1 MRKLMRITFAP
12 CGEEWIVYKCSIQ
25 KLCNGGM
32 REEKSKYKWKIKKVD
47 NNSTDQNVQRR
58 ENWKAKR
65 VGVHFNKTFVMKK
78 FLIVG
83 IISILACSANAASF
97 QSEIWEL
104 GVRGRK
110 KRLSAW
116 LTVFL
121 SFGCIGLH
129 REKRQK
135 RAVERASSVTK
146 SFPFRSFGRGK
157 QKVVTK
163 TMFSLLFSM
172 FCIATT
178 ISLRSNFVN
187 KNDNER
193 KDIETTLLPQAKHTE

>member
-1 MRKLMRITFAP
+1 MRKLMRIIFAP

-97 QSEIWEL
+97 QSEVVVAPTQTEI
-104 GVRGRK
+104 VAMYTAQCTAKDPQVIKRGDRVIIIYSDGTTIIVDK
-110 KRLSAW
+110 D
-116 LTVFL
+116 
-121 SFGCIGLH
+121 G
-129 REKRQK
+129 
-135 RAVERASSVTK
+135 
-146 SFPFRSFGRGK
+146 
-157 QKVVTK
+157 KVVRVPWEWHPQLCVIIGVVSK
-163 TMFSLLFSM
+163 W
-172 FCIATT
+172 
-178 ISLRSNFVN
+178 
-187 KNDNER
+187 DNSEY
-193 KDIETTLLPQAKHTE
+193 